1 MRHFFTARFMIIAR
15 FFGILIACLIV
26 KGTSYGES
34 TLIKGPEK
42 ELTIFIYLPSNYEI
56 GGFTFKSS
64 AEIAAQATGLSYRVL
79 NVPYPRLIPMAH
91 EFKGCSV
98 LPQTLM
104 QDQNQLVWAG
114 TLVDGKL
121 ALFQR
126 DGVNFQGNRIQD
138 IGDGRVGAVIGSS
151 AEAEL
156 RQAGLSP
163 LTFASNIQIL
173 GQLYEGRLD
182 FWLAETASV
191 RAAAYDLHLPVP
203 KVAFDFKTI
212 HFGFGCDA
220 GMPAD
225 ILNKVKK
232 ATQDFYHD
240 HADRFR
246 SIMSDR

>member
-1 MRHFFTARFMIIAR
+1 MRYFFTSRFIIVSR
-15 FFGILIACLIV
+15 IFGLLFVCLV
-26 KGTSYGES
+26 LKGTSYGES

-64 AEIAAQATGLSYRVL
+64 AEIAARATGLTYRIL

-121 ALFQR
+121 AVFQR
-126 DGVNFQGNRIQD
+126 DSINFKGNRLQD
-138 IGDGRVGAVIGSS
+138 IGNARVGAVIGSS

-173 GQLYEGRLD
+173 GQLFEGRLD

-203 KVAFDFKTI
+203 KIAFDYKAI
-212 HFGFGCDA
+212 HFGFACDA

-225 ILNKVKK
+225 VLNKVKA
-232 ATQDFYHD
+232 ATQQFYRD